1 MGMKTKHVLPK
12 INASIRELNQQI
24 AIQLT
29 TLLKT
34 DENALE
40 AYQNDDFASEF
51 ITDLNTWD
59 ETQLV
64 KDYYFGGLKK
74 IYRSKTIPFASFQR
88 MLHEVDLTPY
98 KDNDYLKMIPWNEKK
113 FGSWE
118 LSYGV
123 FPAYQPFLMGDVF
136 IDSTLKGLEITSL
149 GFARHPFLYPCL
161 LKNDSIWMSVTPFE
175 IETMKQPIERAHGSV
190 LTLGC
195 GMGYFAFMVSQKESV
210 SSVTIIENDPF
221 VIELFQQEIL
231 PHFPFKEKIYV
242 VLADGIAYLQ
252 TNKLDTF
259 NYVFIDIYQTVE
271 DGLPLYI
278 TLKKLEAELQLK
290 APWVYWLETSMKAMS
305 KREK

>member
-12 INASIRELNQQI
+12 INASIQELNQQI

-51 ITDLNTWD
+51 IADLNTWD

-64 KDYYFGGLKK
+64 KDYYFWGLKK

-98 KDNDYLKMIPWNEKK
+98 KNNDYLKMIPWNEKK

-118 LSYGV
+118 ISYGV

-136 IDSTLKGLEITSL
+136 IDSLHKGLEITSL
-149 GFARHPFLYPCL
+149 GFARQPFLYPCL

-175 IETMKQPIERAHGSV
+175 IETMKDPIVKAHHSV

-195 GMGYFAFMVSQKESV
+195 GMGYFAFMASQKPNV
-210 SSVTIIENDPF
+210 KAVTIIEKDPS
-221 VIELFQQEIL
+221 VLNLFKQEIL
-231 PHFPFKEKIYV
+231 PYFPHKEKIHL
-242 VLADGIAYLQ
+242 VLADGIDFLQ
-252 TNKLDTF
+252 NNDLSRY
-259 NYVFIDIYQTVE
+259 NSVFIDIYQTVD
-271 DGLPLYI
+271 DGLPIYE
-278 TLKKLEAELQLK
+278 TLKKMESSLQLK
-290 APWVYWLETSMKAMS
+290 QTWIYWLENSMKAM
-305 KREK
+305 KLRK